1 MPEFNE
7 NKINPMDREIVAK
20 IAPAIRNPMLQSR
33 FLELKNELSSL
44 ENEIETDEIKKKKAE
59 ILWTMM
65 KSGVR
70 TDNITEYRET
80 LLHIARKCGFDLKW
94 SENTFQNKTSHA
106 NKREE
111 NEGEILEFL
120 TVFIKDDKGELI
132 KPESI
137 DARKS
142 DLDLANNS

>member
-1 MPEFNE
+1 
-7 NKINPMDREIVAK
+7 MDREIVAK
-20 IAPAIRNPMLQSR
+20 IAPAFRNPILQSS
-33 FLELKNELSSL
+33 FLELKNNLLSL
-44 ENEIETDEIKKKKAE
+44 EKEIETEEIKKKKAE

-70 TDNITEYRET
+70 TDNIREYKET

-94 SENTFQNKTSHA
+94 SENTFQNETSHA
-106 NKREE
+106 NEREK

-120 TVFIKDDKGELI
+120 TVFIKDNKGELL

-137 DARKS
+137 DAKKS
-142 DLDLANNS
+142 DLDLAQNI